1 MYRNWR
7 CVAACSGA
15 GEAAAAGGALD
26 NALDVASSSMVKDE
40 HLVVIGAA
48 KAYAGRAV
56 TTVNRLAHQI
66 HGAIGFTDEHR
77 SILWGDALISTLSKR
92 K

>member
-1 MYRNWR
+1 MISPL
-7 CVAACSGA
+7 A
-15 GEAAAAGGALD
+15 
-26 NALDVASSSMVKDE
+26 
-40 HLVVIGAA
+40 AA

-77 SILWGDALISTLSKR
+77 LQYSTRRLWAWRDEFGSESEWATMLGRAMALGGGAALWPAVTR
-92 K
+92 WPGAVG